1 MEISLPFFLLK
12 PFLADADYPHDAAS
26 VETKTAPV
34 QSLVVMEC
42 RTDLRAPVK
51 FTWSRQGGILPK
63 VARVEGVS
71 IKKGLKNKLFSQFFI
86 FFSVSYSRNCPFRK

>member
-1 MEISLPFFLLK
+1 MVRSILFRRLL
-12 PFLADADYPHDAAS
+12 LLSNHHSVALHTADSDYPHDAAS

-34 QSLVVMEC
+34 QSVVMMEC

-63 VARVEGVS
+63 AARIEGVS
-71 IKKGLKNKLFSQFFI
+71 
-86 FFSVSYSRNCPFRK
+86 